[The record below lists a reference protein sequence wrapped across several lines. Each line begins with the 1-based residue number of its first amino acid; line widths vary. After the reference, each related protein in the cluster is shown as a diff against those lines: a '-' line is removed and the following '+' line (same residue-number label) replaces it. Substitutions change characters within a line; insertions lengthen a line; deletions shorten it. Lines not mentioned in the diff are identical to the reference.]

1 MLQIILP
8 ENLQATL
15 ADTNRTTL
23 NSDETLAFLEIPRIE
38 LTSDRA
44 DPHTL
49 FSLFTADII
58 CAKTVFIR

>member
-8 ENLQATL
+8 ENLQSTL
-15 ADTNRTTL
+15 AAANRTTL

-38 LTSDRA
+38 SDRI
-44 DPHTL
+44 DPHAL

-58 CAKTVFIR
+58 RAKTVFIR